1 VDELVI
7 VIDDPRAADVRA
19 LVERHLTFTHETT
32 PIEDVH
38 ALAIDGL
45 VDPAV
50 TFFSARLDG
59 RVLAVGALK
68 HLDDEHAEVKS
79 MHTAAE
85 ARGRGIARAM
95 LAHLVA
101 VARERGYRRL
111 SLETGSG
118 PAFAAARNLYIGAGF
133 LPCAPFADYPDSPNS
148 AYFTLALAHDV
159 AA

>member
-1 VDELVI
+1 MDGPVI
-7 VIDDPRAADVRA
+7 VIDDPRAAAVRA
-19 LVERHLTFTHETT
+19 LLDRHLAFAHATT

-38 ALAIDGL
+38 ALPVDAL

-50 TFFSARLDG
+50 TFFSARLDD

-85 ARGRGIARAM
+85 ARGRGIARTL
-95 LAHLVA
+95 LAHLIS

-111 SLETGSG
+111 SLETGAG
-118 PAFAAARNLYIGAGF
+118 PAYAAARSLYVSAGF
-133 LPCAPFADYPDSPNS
+133 TACAPFADYPDSPNS
-148 AYFTLALAHDV
+148 VYLTLALAHDV